1 MSVLCTESLDVTV
14 GGKHLIRNLDWRI
27 ERGQLWCVL
36 GQNGVGKTS
45 LLYVLSGLLKASSG
59 KVFIRGRP
67 IDGWPVDELASVRG
81 LMPQQQADAF
91 SHSVLDT
98 VLIGRTPYRLSG
110 VWDSAEEREAALAA
124 LERVGMQDRSNS
136 DVLRLSG
143 GERQRVALGAL
154 LMQHPELMLL
164 DEPTAHQDV
173 AHQLM
178 MMGLIRELTAQHAIV
193 MTCHDINLAVRYA
206 THVLVLAHD
215 RYWLGEAQAML
226 TPQVLEQA
234 FGCAFDV
241 AHFGCA
247 RSFIAR

>member
-14 GGKHLIRNLDWRI
+14 GGKHLIRILVWRFVC
-27 ERGQLWCVL
+27 GLLWCVL

-45 LLYVLSGLLKASSG
+45 LLYVLSGLLMASSG

-124 LERVGMQDRSNS
+124 LERIGMQDRSNS

-215 RYWLGEAQAML
+215 RKRQSEAQTKK
-226 TPQVLEQA
+226 TPQEQEQA
-234 FGCAFDV
+234 NSSTKEEAQNGS
-241 AHFGCA
+241 A
-247 RSFIAR
+247 RSV